1 MAVRIALRVPD
12 DRQLMLQTD
21 QVAQTRDAAPR
32 AEMVA
37 EFVLAVQRDSVPID
51 MIMNVF
57 FICVRADKKGVL
69 AFEES
74 GRELIADAVCSL
86 RCDLTGLERL
96 ANLI

>member
-1 MAVRIALRVPD
+1 
-12 DRQLMLQTD
+12 
-21 QVAQTRDAAPR
+21 
-32 AEMVA
+32 
-37 EFVLAVQRDSVPID
+37 

-57 FICVRADKKGVL
+57 FICVRADEKGVL

-74 GRELIADAVCSL
+74 GRELIADAVCFL